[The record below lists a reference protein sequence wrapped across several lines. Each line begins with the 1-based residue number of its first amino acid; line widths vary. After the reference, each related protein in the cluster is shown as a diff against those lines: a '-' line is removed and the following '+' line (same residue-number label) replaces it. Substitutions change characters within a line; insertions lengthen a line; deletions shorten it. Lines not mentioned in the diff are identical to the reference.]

1 MNDFERQLQAM
12 QLAAPSETL
21 DRRMD
26 TAFSDAEALSEGG
39 ARCPPLDRPFR
50 QAQGP
55 EPVEEPGALSLPNGQ
70 RASELQP
77 EFSNQRVEVNA
88 LHLRSPESD
97 RAKASV
103 STQTPRRRVAL
114 VVLLTGL
121 GAAAA
126 VAGLILLPFH
136 PMPHQIDA
144 SPNVVAYHLEATGLM
159 RQFLSETPISQRPLP
174 KFTVG
179 VGSPALPPSTVKSNP
194 AS

>member
-12 QLAAPSETL
+12 RLAAPSENL

-26 TAFSDAEALSEGG
+26 TAFSDAEVLSAGG
-39 ARCPPLDRPFR
+39 ARCP
-50 QAQGP
+50 
-55 EPVEEPGALSLPNGQ
+55 Q

-77 EFSNQRVEVNA
+77 EFSNQRVGDNA
-88 LHLRSPESD
+88 FHLRSPESG
-97 RAKASV
+97 RAQAA
-103 STQTPRRRVAL
+103 TARRPRRRVSL

-126 VAGLILLPFH
+126 VAGLILRSFH
-136 PMPHQIDA
+136 PMPHEIDA
-144 SPNVVAYHLEATGLM
+144 SPNVVAYRLEATGLM
-159 RQFLSETPISQRPLP
+159 RQFLSETPASQRPLP